1 MSRLP
6 KNLEFL
12 KNLENESLDKKPE
25 IFKKPLVSD
34 INHSKL

>member
-12 KNLENESLDKKPE
+12 KNLEIESLDKKSE
-25 IFKKPLVSD
+25 NFKKPLVSD